1 MSEENV
7 ELVTR
12 MIEAWNRQDLSGFLE
27 GWHPEAEW
35 PPAFP
40 KGTEGTG
47 SVFSGLEG
55 VERAWHNV
63 RVAWT
68 EYRIDVQ
75 EARWSG
81 EDLVVLGRI
90 HVRGA
95 ISGAEIDSDWSAVVR
110 FRDNKVISAWD
121 WLDHDSAR
129 DAAGLAE

>member
-1 MSEENV
+1 MASWRVAPRGRVAPGVSEGNG
-7 ELVTR
+7 R
-12 MIEAWNRQDLSGFLE
+12 R
-27 GWHPEAEW
+27 
-35 PPAFP
+35 
-40 KGTEGTG
+40 G

-55 VERAWHNV
+55 VERAWQCTK
-63 RVAWT
+63 VAWT
-68 EYRIDVQ
+68 EYRLDVQ

-95 ISGAEIDSDWSAVVR
+95 ISGAEMDADWSAVVR

-121 WLDHDSAR
+121 WLDHDSAL